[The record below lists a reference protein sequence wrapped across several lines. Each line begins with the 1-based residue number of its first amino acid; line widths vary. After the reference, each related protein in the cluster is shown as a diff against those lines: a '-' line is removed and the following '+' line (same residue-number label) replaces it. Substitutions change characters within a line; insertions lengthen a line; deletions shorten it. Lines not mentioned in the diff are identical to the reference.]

1 MINETQG
8 VEMMRAYVLI
18 NTELGQEA
26 AVVERLSEVPGITG
40 VHSLYGIYDVIV
52 QVEADSMDKV
62 KEIVFNNI
70 RRLDSVKTTITLIT
84 YGEPVQRE

>member
-1 MINETQG
+1 MK
-8 VEMMRAYVLI
+8 AYVLV

-26 AVVERLSEVPGITG
+26 AVVEELSVVPGINS

-52 QVEADSMDKV
+52 EVEAETMEKV

-84 YGEPVQRE
+84 YGKSLIRD

>member
-1 MINETQG
+1 MK
-8 VEMMRAYVLI
+8 AFVLI

-26 AVVERLSEVPGITG
+26 AVVESLSNVAGIKD
-40 VHSLYGIYDVIV
+40 VYALYGIYDVIA

-70 RRLDSVKTTITLIT
+70 RRLESVKTTITLIT
-84 YGEPVQRE
+84 YGEGIERE

>member
-1 MINETQG
+1 M
-8 VEMMRAYVLI
+8 EMMKAYVLI

-26 AVVERLSEVPGITG
+26 AVVEALSQVQGIAG
-40 VHSLYGIYDVIV
+40 VHSLYGIYDVIA

-84 YGEPVQRE
+84 YGEALQRE